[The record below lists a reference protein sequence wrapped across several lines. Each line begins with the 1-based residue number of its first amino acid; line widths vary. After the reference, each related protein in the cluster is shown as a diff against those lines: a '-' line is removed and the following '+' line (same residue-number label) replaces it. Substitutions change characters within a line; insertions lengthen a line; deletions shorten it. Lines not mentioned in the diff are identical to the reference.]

1 MHVVKRDGWV
11 ETLHLDKITARLK
24 KLSYG
29 LSSYHCD
36 ILLVAREVYAR
47 VYDGITT
54 SQVDELAAEAAAS
67 MACNHP
73 DYASLAA
80 RIAVSNLQKNTQ
92 KSFSETVAYMY
103 NYVNEGS
110 GLNASLIAENV
121 FSIVSENA
129 KRLDREMVYDR
140 DFEYDYFEFKTLE
153 RLYLLKV
160 QGKVVERPQHMLMR
174 VAVGIHLGDID
185 SAIKTYH
192 LMSKRLFTHASPALL
207 NAGSPRPQLSSCFLT
222 CMKDDSI
229 EGIYD
234 TVKECAV
241 LRKYAGSIGVS
252 VHNIRGTKG
261 ISYGIGKMLDVF
273 KATTRFLDQGGG
285 EGGGFTVYLEPWH
298 ADISEFLDHLWK
310 SHRKE
315 EDFFYALWVPDL
327 FMERAL
333 GDDQW
338 SLFCPNEAPGLADCW
353 GPEFERL
360 YTKYEREGKAKKV
373 VKAQE
378 LWNEIVTCQ
387 LETGMP
393 YVLFK
398 DSCNRKSN
406 QQNLGTI
413 NSSSGLC
420 SGVIQYSSPTE
431 TAVCNLASIVLPR
444 FVRDKDVPMDS
455 HPSELAGSL
464 GSKNRY
470 FDFHSLAKVTT
481 SVTNDLDRIIDANYY
496 PLESAKTSN
505 MRHRPIGI
513 GVHGLADVF
522 ILLGMPFDSPEAL
535 QLNTDIFETI
545 YYHALKASSE
555 LSTRDGA
562 YETYKGSPMSKGILQ
577 PDMWNVTPSDRWDWD
592 FLRDMILK
600 NGVRN
605 SLLVSLAGNNKGLE
619 PCASNIINNGGLSGE
634 FTIVNRH
641 LLHDLTNMGLWSQ
654 RMKKV
659 LTSENGS
666 IGNIPEIP
674 DDLKAIYRTAWEV
687 KKRTLVEMAA
697 GRGGYVD
704 QSQSFNIHLNEP
716 SRLNVI
722 DLHFY
727 TWFQGLKVGM
737 QHLLLRATKTHGLS
751 LT

>member
-29 LSSYHCD
+29 LSSYRCD
-36 ILLVAREVYAR
+36 ILLVARE
-47 VYDGITT
+47 
-54 SQVDELAAEAAAS
+54 
-67 MACNHP
+67 
-73 DYASLAA
+73 LAA

-241 LRKYAGSIGVS
+241 LRKSAGSIGVS

-285 EGGGFTVYLEPWH
+285 EGGGVTVYLEPWH

-310 SHRKE
+310 SHGKE
-315 EDFFYALWVPDL
+315 KHRARDLFYALWVPDL

-333 GDDQW
+333 GDEQW

-360 YTKYEREGKAKKV
+360 YT
-373 VKAQE
+373 
-378 LWNEIVTCQ
+378 N
-387 LETGMP
+387 
-393 YVLFK
+393 
-398 DSCNRKSN
+398 
-406 QQNLGTI
+406 
-413 NSSSGLC
+413 
-420 SGVIQYSSPTE
+420 GVIQYSSPTE

-470 FDFHSLAKVTT
+470 FDFHSLAKVTA
-481 SVTNDLDRIIDANYY
+481 SHVTNDLDRIIDANYY

-513 GVHGLADVF
+513 GVQGLADVF

-555 LSTRDGA
+555 LSARDGA

-605 SLLVSLAGNNKGLE
+605 SLLVSLTGNNKGLE
-619 PCASNIINNGGLSGE
+619 PCASNIINHGGSSGE

-641 LLHDLTNMGLWSQ
+641 LLHDLTNMGIWSQ

-659 LTSENGS
+659 FTSENGS

-687 KKRTLVEMAA
+687 KKRTLVKMAA

-716 SRLNVI
+716 SRLNVT

-727 TWFQGLKVGM
+727 TWFQV
-737 QHLLLRATKTHGLS
+737 
-751 LT
+751 

>member
-29 LSSYHCD
+29 LSSYRCD

-47 VYDGITT
+47 VYDEITT
-54 SQVDELAAEAAAS
+54 SQVDELAAETAAS

-80 RIAVSNLQKNTQ
+80 RIAVSNLHKNTQ

-229 EGIYD
+229 EGIYN

-241 LRKYAGSIGVS
+241 LPKSAGSIGVS
-252 VHNIRGTKG
+252 LHNIRGTKG
-261 ISYGIGKMLDVF
+261 ISYGIGKTLDVF

-285 EGGGFTVYLEPWH
+285 EGGGVTVYLEPWH

-310 SHRKE
+310 SHGKE
-315 EDFFYALWVPDL
+315 EHRARDLFYALWVPDL

-333 GDDQW
+333 GDEHW

-378 LWNEIVTCQ
+378 LWNEI
-387 LETGMP
+387 
-393 YVLFK
+393 
-398 DSCNRKSN
+398 
-406 QQNLGTI
+406 
-413 NSSSGLC
+413 
-420 SGVIQYSSPTE
+420 
-431 TAVCNLASIVLPR
+431 
-444 FVRDKDVPMDS
+444 DVPMDS

-470 FDFHSLAKVTT
+470 FDFHSLAKVTA

-513 GVHGLADVF
+513 GVQGLADVF

-555 LSTRDGA
+555 LSARDGA

-634 FTIVNRH
+634 FTIVNMH

-659 LTSENGS
+659 LISENGS

-674 DDLKAIYRTAWEV
+674 EDLKAIYRTAWEV
-687 KKRTLVEMAA
+687 KKRTLVKMAV

-716 SRLNVI
+716 SRLNVT

-737 QHLLLRATKTHGLS
+737 QHLLLRATKTHALS

>member
-29 LSSYHCD
+29 LSSYRCD

-54 SQVDELAAEAAAS
+54 SQVDELAAETAAS

-73 DYASLAA
+73 DY
-80 RIAVSNLQKNTQ
+80 TFD
-92 KSFSETVAYMY
+92 SF
-103 NYVNEGS
+103 G
-110 GLNASLIAENV
+110 
-121 FSIVSENA
+121 
-129 KRLDREMVYDR
+129 
-140 DFEYDYFEFKTLE
+140 
-153 RLYLLKV
+153 
-160 QGKVVERPQHMLMR
+160 GKVVERPQHMLMR

-229 EGIYD
+229 EGIYN

-241 LRKYAGSIGVS
+241 LRKSAGSIGVS
-252 VHNIRGTKG
+252 LHNIRGTKG

-285 EGGGFTVYLEPWH
+285 EGGGVTVYLEPWH

-310 SHRKE
+310 SHGKE
-315 EDFFYALWVPDL
+315 KHSARDLFYALWVPDL

-333 GDDQW
+333 GDEQW

-378 LWNEIVTCQ
+378 LWNEI
-387 LETGMP
+387 
-393 YVLFK
+393 

-455 HPSELAGSL
+455 HPSEPAGSL

-470 FDFHSLAKVTT
+470 FDFHSLAKVTA

-513 GVHGLADVF
+513 GVQGLADVF

-555 LSTRDGA
+555 LSARDGA

-687 KKRTLVEMAA
+687 KKKTLVKMAA

-716 SRLNVI
+716 SRLNVT

>member
-1 MHVVKRDGWV
+1 MDGW
-11 ETLHLDKITARLK
+11 RLFTWIR
-24 KLSYG
+24 L
-29 LSSYHCD
+29 LRDLRNLAISSYRCD
-36 ILLVAREVYAR
+36 IILVAREVYAR

-54 SQVDELAAEAAAS
+54 RQVDELAAETAGS

-80 RIAVSNLQKNTQ
+80 RIAVSNLHKNTE
-92 KSFSETVAYMY
+92 KSFSETKKWSRDGDV
-103 NYVNEGS
+103 
-110 GLNASLIAENV
+110 LLAENV

-140 DFEYDYFEFKTLE
+140 DFEYDYFEFKMLE
-153 RLYLLKV
+153 RSYRLKV

-174 VAVGIHLGDID
+174 VAVGIHLGDIE

-192 LMSKRLFTHASPALL
+192 LMSQRLFTHASPALL
-207 NAGSPRPQLSSCFLT
+207 NAGSPRPQLSSSFLI

-229 EGIYD
+229 EGIYN

-241 LRKYAGSIGVS
+241 LRTSAGSIGVS
-252 VHNIRGTKG
+252 FHNIPGIKG
-261 ISYGIGKMLDVF
+261 ISPMLDVF
-273 KATTRFLDQGGG
+273 KATSRFLNQGGG
-285 EGGGFTVYLEPWH
+285 GEGGFTVYLEPWH
-298 ADISEFLDHLWK
+298 ADISEFLDHG
-310 SHRKE
+310 KE
-315 EDFFYALWVPDL
+315 EHRARDFFYALWVPDL
-327 FMERAL
+327 FMVRVH
-333 GDDQW
+333 GDGQW
-338 SLFCPNEAPGLADCW
+338 SLFFPSEAPGLADCW
-353 GPEFERL
+353 GSEFERL

-373 VKAQE
+373 FKAFE
-378 LWNEIVTCQ
+378 LWNEIVTSQ

-393 YVLFK
+393 YMLFK
-398 DSCNRKSN
+398 DSCNRKNN

-413 NSSSGLC
+413 TSSGLC
-420 SGVIQYSSPTE
+420 GGVIQYSSPTE
-431 TAVCNLASIVLPR
+431 TAVCNLALIVLPR
-444 FVRDKDVPMDS
+444 FVRDKDIPVDS

-470 FDFHSLAKVTT
+470 FDFHSLVKVTA
-481 SVTNDLDRIIDANYY
+481 SVTNDLDKIIDANYY

-505 MRHRPIGI
+505 MRRRPIGI
-513 GVHGLADVF
+513 GVQGLADVF

-545 YYHALKASSE
+545 YYDALKASSE
-555 LSTRDGA
+555 LSARDGT
-562 YETYKGSPMSKGILQ
+562 YETYKRSPMSKGILQ
-577 PDMWNVTPSDRWDWD
+577 PDMWNATSSDRWDWD
-592 FLRDMILK
+592 FLRDMISK

-619 PCASNIINNGGLSGE
+619 PCASNINNGGLSGE

-641 LLHDLTNMGLWSQ
+641 LLHDLNRIGLWTPK
-654 RMKKV
+654 MKKV
-659 LTSENGS
+659 LINENGS
-666 IGNIPEIP
+666 VGNIHEIP
-674 DDLKAIYRTAWEV
+674 DDLKAIYRTSWEV
-687 KKRTLVEMAA
+687 KKRTLVKMAA

-704 QSQSFNIHLNEP
+704 QSQSFNIHVDEP
-716 SRLNVI
+716 SRLKVT

-737 QHLLLRATKTHGLS
+737 QHLLLRATKTQGLS

>member
-1 MHVVKRDGWV
+1 MPERAKALGKNMHVVKRDGWV

-29 LSSYHCD
+29 RSSYRCD

-54 SQVDELAAEAAAS
+54 SQVDELAAETAAF

-73 DYASLAA
+73 DYAS
-80 RIAVSNLQKNTQ
+80 
-92 KSFSETVAYMY
+92 
-103 NYVNEGS
+103 
-110 GLNASLIAENV
+110 
-121 FSIVSENA
+121 
-129 KRLDREMVYDR
+129 
-140 DFEYDYFEFKTLE
+140 

-241 LRKYAGSIGVS
+241 LRKSAGSIGVS

-310 SHRKE
+310 SHGKE
-315 EDFFYALWVPDL
+315 EHRARDFFYALSVPDL

-353 GPEFERL
+353 GSEFERL

-393 YVLFK
+393 YMLFK

-470 FDFHSLAKVTT
+470 FDFHSLAKVTAN
-481 SVTNDLDRIIDANYY
+481 VTNDLDRIIDANYY

-513 GVHGLADVF
+513 GVQGLAD
-522 ILLGMPFDSPEAL
+522 AL

-555 LSTRDGA
+555 LSARDGA

-577 PDMWNVTPSDRWDWD
+577 PDMWNVTPSDRWDWN

-605 SLLVSLAGNNKGLE
+605 SLLVSLTGNNKGLE
-619 PCASNIINNGGLSGE
+619 PCASNIINHGGSSGE

-659 LTSENGS
+659 FTSENGS

-674 DDLKAIYRTAWEV
+674 DDLKAIYRYNNA
-687 KKRTLVEMAA
+687 
-697 GRGGYVD
+697 
-704 QSQSFNIHLNEP
+704 
-716 SRLNVI
+716 
-722 DLHFY
+722 
-727 TWFQGLKVGM
+727 
-737 QHLLLRATKTHGLS
+737 
-751 LT
+751 

>member
-1 MHVVKRDGWV
+1 MPERAKALNMHVVKRDGWV

-29 LSSYHCD
+29 LSSYRCD

-54 SQVDELAAEAAAS
+54 SQVDELAAETAAS

-241 LRKYAGSIGVS
+241 LRKSAGSIGVS

-285 EGGGFTVYLEPWH
+285 EGGGVTVYLEPWH

-310 SHRKE
+310 SHGK
-315 EDFFYALWVPDL
+315 
-327 FMERAL
+327 
-333 GDDQW
+333 
-338 SLFCPNEAPGLADCW
+338 
-353 GPEFERL
+353 
-360 YTKYEREGKAKKV
+360 GKAKKV

-393 YVLFK
+393 YMLFK

-470 FDFHSLAKVTT
+470 FDFHSLAKVTA
-481 SVTNDLDRIIDANYY
+481 SHVTNDLDRIIDANYY

-513 GVHGLADVF
+513 GVQGLADVF

-555 LSTRDGA
+555 LSARDGA

-605 SLLVSLAGNNKGLE
+605 SLLVSLTGNNKGLE
-619 PCASNIINNGGLSGE
+619 PCASNIINHGGSSGE

-641 LLHDLTNMGLWSQ
+641 LLHDLTNMGIWSQ

-659 LTSENGS
+659 FTSENGS

-687 KKRTLVEMAA
+687 KKRTLVKMAA

-716 SRLNVI
+716 SRLNVT